1 MNLLA
6 VGISHNSAAVRTLE
20 RVAIGADDLGK
31 VLDELLS
38 CPQLGEVFVVSTCN
52 RVEVYAVAETF
63 HGGLDEISSVLA
75 RHAGAEVAELADEL
89 YVLYAGAAVEHLFN
103 VASGL
108 DSMVVGEAQILGQL
122 RQSYATADE
131 LGTVGKTLHELAQ
144 RALRVGKRVHA
155 ETDIDTAGASVVSE
169 ALADAD
175 RALDGVAGRSALLVG
190 AGAMGGL
197 AAAALRR
204 AGIGDVVIANRT
216 AENGRRLAE
225 SLESEGVPARVTGLD
240 ELSGAIAGADLVVTC
255 TGAVG
260 AVVTEDVAASAV
272 AERAVDAAG
281 GPAPLVLCDLGLPRD
296 TAPAAAELPGVS
308 VVDLETLRERLA
320 GEGGTGTERAEAV
333 VAEEVR
339 NYLAEQRSAEVT
351 PTVTALR
358 KRAAEV
364 VDSELVRLDSRLPEL
379 DEDVRGE
386 ISRTVRRVVDKLLHT
401 PTVRV
406 KQLASSPGGSGY
418 ADALR
423 ELFELDSQTTAAIAS
438 TKAAA
443 SPETEGRTS
452 VSRAG
457 RARDLPQQDGE
468 DR

>member
-20 RVAIGADDLGK
+20 RVAIGTDDLGK
-31 VLDELLS
+31 VLDELLGS
-38 CPQLGEVFVVSTCN
+38 PQLSEVFAVSTCN

-63 HGGLDEISSVLA
+63 HGGLDDISSVLA
-75 RHAGAEVAELADEL
+75 RHAGAEVSELADEL
-89 YVLYAGAAVEHLFN
+89 YVFYAGAAVEHLFN
-103 VASGL
+103 VASGM

-122 RQSYATADE
+122 RQAYATADE
-131 LGTVGKTLHELAQ
+131 LGTVGKALHELAQ
-144 RALRVGKRVHA
+144 QALRVGKRVHA
-155 ETDIDTAGASVVSE
+155 ETDIDNAGASVVSE

-175 RALDGVAGRSALLVG
+175 GALGGIAGRSALLVG

-216 AENGRRLAE
+216 AENGGRLAE
-225 SLESEGVPARVTGLD
+225 SLAAEGVPARVAGLD

-260 AVVTEDVAASAV
+260 SVVTEDVVTSAL
-272 AERAVDAAG
+272 AERAAG
-281 GPAPLVLCDLGLPRD
+281 TAAPLVLCDLGLPRD
-296 TAPAAAELPGVS
+296 TAPAVAELPGVT

-320 GEGGTGTERAEAV
+320 GEGGTGTERAEAIV
-333 VAEEVR
+333 SEEVR
-339 NYLAEQRSAEVT
+339 TYLAEQRSAEVT

-443 SPETEGRTS
+443 SPDTEGRTS

-457 RARDLPQQDGE
+457 RARDLHQQDGE